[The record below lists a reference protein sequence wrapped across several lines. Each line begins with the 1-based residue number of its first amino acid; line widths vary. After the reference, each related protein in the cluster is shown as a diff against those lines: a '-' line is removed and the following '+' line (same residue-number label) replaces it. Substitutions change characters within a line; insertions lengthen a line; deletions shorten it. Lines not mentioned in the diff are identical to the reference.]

1 MWTHTYIDLRYGIL
15 HSLDYVCSGGH
26 RIHERFETIFYD
38 QICWC

>member
-15 HSLDYVCSGGH
+15 HSLDYVCSNGH